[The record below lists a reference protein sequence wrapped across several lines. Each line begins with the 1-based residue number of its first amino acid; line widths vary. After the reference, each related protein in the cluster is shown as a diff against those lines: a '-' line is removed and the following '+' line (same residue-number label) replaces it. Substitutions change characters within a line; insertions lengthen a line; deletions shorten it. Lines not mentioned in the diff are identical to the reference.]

1 MKKLLAILV
10 LAGLGFFFIK
20 NKILN
25 KPKIYS
31 EDFQKQ
37 NIHTNTFAEQPATEE
52 FEATTQISLVDIP
65 DKKVLPTNYHIFQ
78 TFNNCGPASLSMTL
92 NHYGINVSQKVLG
105 DKLRPY
111 KIPNGDNDDKS
122 VTLYELADEAENYG
136 LISFYRPGGNIELL
150 QQFISYDIPI
160 ITRTWLKADDDI
172 GHYRVVKGFDQN
184 KGVLIQDDSLQGKNL
199 EYTFDEFN
207 EIWKKYNYEFLVLIP
222 KDKIEIAETILGK
235 KTDLNYAWAEALENS
250 ESEITKNP
258 QDIYA
263 IFNKVVA
270 LYNLEMYEEAVSAF
284 ESIENRISTRT
295 LWYQQE
301 PIKAY
306 YELGE
311 YEKALVIIDNILSN
325 GNRAASQLYII
336 QGDIFYNRGNMEAAL
351 NSYEKAVYY
360 NTNLEEARDS
370 LAKIE
375 RK

>member
-10 LAGLGFFFIK
+10 LAGLGFFFIN
-20 NKILN
+20 NKSLN

-31 EDFQKQ
+31 EDFQEQK
-37 NIHTNTFAEQPATEE
+37 NTSVEQPDTEE

-78 TFNNCGPASLSMTL
+78 TFNNCGPASLSMAL

-105 DKLRPY
+105 EKLRPY
-111 KIPNGDNDDKS
+111 QIPNGDNDDKS
-122 VTLYELADEAENYG
+122 VTLYEIAEEAENYG
-136 LISFYRPGGNIELL
+136 LISFYRPSGNIDLL

-172 GHYRVVKGFDQN
+172 GHYRVVKGYDRN
-184 KGVLIQDDSLQGKNL
+184 KSVLIQDDSLQGKNL
-199 EYTFDEFN
+199 EYTYDEFN

-235 KTDLNYAWAEALENS
+235 KTDLNYSWTEALENA
-250 ESEITKNP
+250 ETEIIKNP
-258 QDIYA
+258 QDVYA

-270 LYNLEMYEEAVSAF
+270 LYNLGMYEEAVNTF
-284 ESIENRISTRT
+284 ESIENRISKRT

-311 YEKALVIIDNILSN
+311 YEKALVLIDNILSN

-336 QGDIFYNRGNMEAAL
+336 QGDIFYNRENMAAAL
-351 NSYEKAVYY
+351 NSYEKAVFY
-360 NTNLEEARDS
+360 NKNLEEAKEA
-370 LAKIE
+370 LAKMKD
-375 RK
+375 R